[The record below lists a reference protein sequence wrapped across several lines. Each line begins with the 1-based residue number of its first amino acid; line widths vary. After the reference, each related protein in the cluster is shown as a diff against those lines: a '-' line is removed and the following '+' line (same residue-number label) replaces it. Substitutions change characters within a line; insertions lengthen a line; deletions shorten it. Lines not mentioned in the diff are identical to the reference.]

1 MKCGII
7 KKITSPPSHV
17 IMSDS
22 GGSRGSEEEAPF
34 LIPDQERRRPRTPR
48 AAALRDCLRRWR
60 GRYSA
65 TGRDHKRTLLSGGN
79 EGAVVERGPG
89 CLDVRVGVTQSWHE
103 KRRLGGCLEYV

>member
-22 GGSRGSEEEAPF
+22 GGSGGSEEEAPF
-34 LIPDQERRRPRTPR
+34 WFPTRERDDAHAPR
-48 AAALRDCLRRWR
+48 AAALRDCLRSVGGGGLGGVVGLR
-60 GRYSA
+60 GPYSP

-79 EGAVVERGPG
+79 EGAAVGWGGGPVAWTSESG
-89 CLDVRVGVTQSWHE
+89 
-103 KRRLGGCLEYV
+103 